1 MQNRTFWDFRRG
13 VKCEGGGRADLQGG
27 RNLASLEQQEEN
39 IQLEIGRMGKKLKE
53 QWDQKPEACSGSP
66 PPPAL
71 CVWNLVCRKRWDTWL
86 ETLLGQDIE
95 A

>member
-39 IQLEIGRMGKKLKE
+39 IQLEIGRMGNKLKE

-66 PPPAL
+66 LPPQL
-71 CVWNLVCRKRWDTWL
+71 YVSGT
-86 ETLLGQDIE
+86 
-95 A
+95 